1 MKRFSTLILWAIP
14 VATLILPGC
23 KKFDHPF
30 PGHLP
35 KCQITKLKIGVGP
48 EDSMV
53 FTYNN
58 KGNPVSMIRTVTGTS
73 TPNFFFR
80 YDKRN
85 RVTDVIGIYDDGIG
99 FDTWHRLYYDNRDRI
114 ILDTT
119 YDFGIVG
126 EVPLPIPGRGL
137 IARNISTFEY
147 DAHNRIIGSTD
158 TYGNP
163 DMIARTKYIYNGD
176 GNLGLIVTTRGGTV
190 DSVALNGYD
199 NKMNMHLTHPIWQYL
214 DRDYSLNNP
223 FTAAAYN
230 SRGLPSILDI
240 GKNYGLFAQV
250 YFYERLEIAYKCR

>member
-1 MKRFSTLILWAIP
+1 MKRLVLWAIP
-14 VATLILPGC
+14 MAILTLAAC

-53 FTYNN
+53 ITYNN

-85 RVTDVIGIYDDGIG
+85 RVTDVIGIYDDGVG
-99 FDTWHRLYYDNRDRI
+99 FETWHRLYYDHRDRI
-114 ILDTT
+114 IRDTT

-126 EVPLPIPGRGL
+126 ETPQPIPGRDL

-147 DAHNRIIGSTD
+147 DAHNRIIRSTD
-158 TYGNP
+158 TYGGSP
-163 DMIARTKYIYNGD
+163 DMITTTRYIYNSA
-176 GNLGLIVTTRGGTV
+176 GNLGLIVTSRGDAV
-190 DSVALNGYD
+190 DSFAFNNYD

-214 DRDYSLNNP
+214 DRDYSLNNS
-223 FTAAAYN
+223 FTAASYN
-230 SRGLPSILDI
+230 SRGLPVLLDV
-240 GKNYGLFAQV
+240 GKNYGMFAQV
-250 YFYERLEIAYKCR
+250 YFYERLEIVYKCR